1 MTHLKRDAISLNA
14 RDKIPQEFSIVFS
27 RNNCSASYCS
37 KVTIILPKRIENIS
51 ISLYTNVHS
60 IIIHKS
66 QRVRTTQVF
75 LQLVNDEQN
84 ADYPYNGTVFIHK
97 KEWSA
102 DTCYEMHGP

>member
-1 MTHLKRDAISLNA
+1 MLETKS
-14 RDKIPQEFSIVFS
+14 S
-27 RNNCSASYCS
+27 RNFQLFSLEITAQHPTVLKLPYDPA
-37 KVTIILPKRIENIS
+37 VLLLIILPKRIENIS